1 MIKFFRKIRQNLLS
15 EGKTGK
21 YFKYAIGEIVLVV
34 IGILIALQINNWN
47 TNRIERKE
55 ELQILKS
62 LKDDFEKTDANL
74 DETLKKQTRVVDYC
88 QQLIAEMRK
97 KNKEID
103 FNTLGEYVYRGA
115 FSYWRIE
122 PVNGTYDAMIG
133 SGKTG
138 IIQNQNLVQ
147 MLAKFSAE
155 VKFGF
160 EDETMA
166 VALATSLVD
175 KSSYYSS
182 KLFPEVLHGYLNWEE
197 HAMSKHETL
206 GIIEQHM
213 NNEQFLG
220 TLIMKS
226 GLEQNRLDYQNAI
239 KELTNNILEELN
251 KELASQHD

>member
-1 MIKFFRKIRQNLLS
+1 MIKFFRHIRQRLVKESRTSKYLL
-15 EGKTGK
+15 
-21 YFKYAIGEIVLVV
+21 YATGEIVLVV

-62 LKDDFEKTDANL
+62 LKDDFEKTSDNL
-74 DETLKKQTRVVDYC
+74 DETIKKQTRVVNYC
-88 QQLIAEMRK
+88 QQLITEMRRNNTK
-97 KNKEID
+97 ID
-103 FNTLGEYVYRGA
+103 LNTLGEYMYRGA

-147 MLAKFSAE
+147 LLAKFSAE

-160 EDETMA
+160 EDETMS

-175 KSSYYSS
+175 KSSHYSTE
-182 KLFPEVLHGYLNWEE
+182 LFPKVLHGYLKWEE
-197 HAMSKHETL
+197 QSMSENEK
-206 GIIEQHM
+206 IMVIEKHM
-213 NNEQFLG
+213 NNERFLG
-220 TLIMKS
+220 SLIMKY

-239 KELTNNILEELN
+239 KELTNNILTELDEELA
-251 KELASQHD
+251 K